1 LKRQNLKALPFFHFV
16 LPFLYFTGKM
26 YISIEKAAKILR
38 TGGIV
43 AIPTETVYGLAG
55 NAFDETA
62 VAKVFAV
69 KERPFFDPLIV
80 HIAEI
85 EEIEL
90 LATEIPKNAKLLAER
105 FWPGPLT
112 LVLPKKENVPN
123 LTTGGLP
130 TVAVR
135 MPKNQIARDIIKL
148 SGFPL
153 AAPSANKFQHL
164 SPTSPEH
171 VLEQLSGKIDGIVDG
186 RVCEIGVESTVVGF
200 ENDMPVIYRPGA
212 VTKEM
217 IAESLGKILDPK
229 SNAILSP
236 GMLEKHYSPNTLL
249 SLGLPSEV
257 PPNCGLLAFG
267 ELPENASLFAKAL
280 NLSAKGDSTEAAAN
294 LYGMLHELDSC
305 GLSKIY
311 AVLLPPVGIGVAIND
326 RLGKAAGVR
335 YPP

>member
-1 LKRQNLKALPFFHFV
+1 VLKCPAVFFI
-16 LPFLYFTGKM
+16 LQQM
-26 YISIEKAAKILR
+26 YISINEAAKILR
-38 TGGIV
+38 KGGIV
-43 AIPTETVYGLAG
+43 AIPTETVYGLAS

-62 VAKVFAV
+62 VAKIFAV
-69 KERPFFDPLIV
+69 KERPFFDPLIA

-85 EEIEL
+85 EELES
-90 LATEIPKNAKLLAER
+90 LAAEIPEKARLLAEK

-123 LTTGGLP
+123 LTTGGLS

-135 MPKNQIARDIIKL
+135 MPQKQIARDIIKL
-148 SGFPL
+148 AGFPL

-186 RVCEIGVESTVVGF
+186 GVCEIGVESTVVGF
-200 ENDMPVIYRPGA
+200 KNDTPVIYRPGA

-217 IAESLGKILDPK
+217 IGEILIDNGQEKP
-229 SNAILSP
+229 SP

-249 SLGLPSEV
+249 CLELPSEV

-267 ELPENASLFAKAL
+267 ELPENAVHFAKAL
-280 NLSAKGDSTEAAAN
+280 NLSANANLTEAAAN

-311 AVLLPPVGIGVAIND
+311 ATLLPPVGVGVAIND
-326 RLGKAAGVR
+326 RLTKAAGFF
-335 YPP
+335 

>member
-1 LKRQNLKALPFFHFV
+1 
-16 LPFLYFTGKM
+16 M
-26 YISIEKAAKILR
+26 YISIDEAARVLKQ
-38 TGGIV
+38 GGIV

-62 VAKVFAV
+62 VAKIFAV

-85 EEIEL
+85 EELEN
-90 LATEIPKNAKLLAER
+90 LAAEIPENAKLLAEK

-123 LTTGGLP
+123 LTTGGLS

-135 MPKNQIARDIIKL
+135 MPKKQISRDIIKL
-148 SGFPL
+148 AGFPL

-164 SPTSPEH
+164 SPTSAEH
-171 VLEQLSGKIDGIVDG
+171 VLEQLGGKIDGIVDG
-186 RVCEIGVESTVVGF
+186 GLCEIGLESAVVGF

-212 VTKEM
+212 VTNEM
-217 IAESLGKILDPK
+217 IAKNLGKILNPK
-229 SNAILSP
+229 SHAILSP

-249 SLGLPSEV
+249 CLELPSDV

-267 ELPENASLFAKAL
+267 KLPENAVHFAKAL
-280 NLSAKGDSTEAAAN
+280 NLSAKEDLTEAAAN

-311 AVLLPPVGIGVAIND
+311 AMLLPPVGLGVAIND
-326 RLGKAAGVR
+326 RLTKAASVLNLL
-335 YPP
+335 Y